1 MSMALRK
8 EHSLPF
14 DQYRHAREIIMQE
27 AAALEKLAS
36 NLPGDFDKAVSLI
49 CNCTGAVIVSGIGK
63 AGWIAQ
69 KISATMASTGTRSH
83 YLHPAEAIHGD
94 LGRLAPNDIVL
105 MLSNSGET
113 GEILDLIP
121 TFAKAGVPLISIVA
135 TEKNSLARASTVV
148 LAYGRVA
155 EACPL
160 GLAPST
166 STTLMLALGD
176 ALALVVSKQKGFRA
190 IDFAQHHPG
199 GSLGKKL
206 SQVDDVM
213 RPLDQCRMASDSETI
228 RSIYIRL
235 RGPQRRS
242 GAILLTDRH
251 GRLSGIFTDS
261 DLARLLERQED
272 HLLDQSISNVMTHDP
287 KTVASGS
294 PTTVAVE
301 MLSVHS
307 ISELPVIDQQG
318 KPLGVIDVTDVVGL
332 M

>member
-1 MSMALRK
+1 M
-8 EHSLPF
+8 
-14 DQYRHAREIIMQE
+14 
-27 AAALEKLAS
+27 
-36 NLPGDFDKAVSLI
+36 
-49 CNCTGAVIVSGIGK
+49 
-63 AGWIAQ
+63 
-69 KISATMASTGTRSH
+69 
-83 YLHPAEAIHGD
+83 
-94 LGRLAPNDIVL
+94 
-105 MLSNSGET
+105 
-113 GEILDLIP
+113 
-121 TFAKAGVPLISIVA
+121 
-135 TEKNSLARASTVV
+135 
-148 LAYGRVA
+148 
-155 EACPL
+155 
-160 GLAPST
+160 
-166 STTLMLALGD
+166 
-176 ALALVVSKQKGFRA
+176 
-190 IDFAQHHPG
+190 DFAQYHPG

-213 RPLDQCRMASDSETI
+213 RPLDQCRLATDSETI

-235 RGPQRRS
+235 HGPQRRS

-287 KTVASGS
+287 KTIASGN

-318 KPLGVIDVTDVVGL
+318 KPLGVIDVTDVVSL